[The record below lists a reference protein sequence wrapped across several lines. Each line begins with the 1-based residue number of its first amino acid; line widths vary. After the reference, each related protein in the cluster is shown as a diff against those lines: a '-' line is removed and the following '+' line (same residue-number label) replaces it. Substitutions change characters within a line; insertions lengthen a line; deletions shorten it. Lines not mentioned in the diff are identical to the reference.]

1 MTDAKPLVSV
11 AEDSKKDKKARMKMK
26 DEYAITSDMLVEIME
41 ESIRIFWRF
50 VRVDKDVNIMIQKSR
65 KGTQID
71 PQDALDLGLL
81 AEVRT
86 SLQKVH
92 NFSFKRITKLYM
104 MSHYSLI
111 YHFYLELQKEKKLKE
126 ILRSGNCILRKF
138 QKQQENS
145 DQVLYFFSQ
154 VDMKLVARV
163 LNMTKLTTDQLLWCR
178 NKLDKINFISR
189 RIHVEPAFLLF
200 PC

>member
-50 VRVDKDVNIMIQKSR
+50 VRADKDANIMIQKSR
-65 KGTQID
+65 KGTQIE

-81 AEVRT
+81 AEVRA

-92 NFSFKRITKLYM
+92 NF
-104 MSHYSLI
+104 
-111 YHFYLELQKEKKLKE
+111 
-126 ILRSGNCILRKF
+126 
-138 QKQQENS
+138 
-145 DQVLYFFSQ
+145 
-154 VDMKLVARV
+154 
-163 LNMTKLTTDQLLWCR
+163 
-178 NKLDKINFISR
+178 FI
-189 RIHVEPAFLLF
+189 
-200 PC
+200 